1 MTVLGTTYCI
11 GSTGPY
17 IRSYFDVSAQD
28 TQMIFPTV
36 IVLQTLMMPVMSYLS
51 KFIRA
56 RV

>member
-36 IVLQTLMMPVMSYLS
+36 IILQTIMMPVMSYLS